1 MLLRRKLVG
10 KVDFKSVKSKILLL
24 KKKKKGNPSPMLESL
39 KQETLYRLTFLS
51 TSPFNM
57 RERRGTEN

>member
-10 KVDFKSVKSKILLL
+10 KVDFKSVKSKIVLL
-24 KKKKKGNPSPMLESL
+24 KKKKKIHPQMLESL

-51 TSPFNM
+51 TSPFN
-57 RERRGTEN
+57 T